1 MIELPKSQK
10 KIARELIDLGL
21 HRECKSFGMK
31 IAKFAN
37 SKEWETQNPHEL
49 YLKLYKK
56 VASFDKHL
64 GSRYDGMSGSR
75 YFITVWGLF
84 HDGVLT
90 EEDISRFDDDVKN
103 RLLALKT
110 SFEE

>member
-10 KIARELIDLGL
+10 KIARELIELGL
-21 HRECKSFGMK
+21 HRECKSFGMR
-31 IAKFAN
+31 IAQFTN
-37 SKEWETQNPHEL
+37 SSDWEKKPHEL

-56 VASFDKHL
+56 VVGFDKHL

-75 YFITVWGLF
+75 YFTTVLGLF
-84 HDGVLT
+84 LDGVIT
-90 EEDISRFDDDVKN
+90 EHDIARFDDEVRN
-103 RLLALKT
+103 RLLSLKT

>member
-1 MIELPKSQK
+1 MIELTKSQK

-31 IAKFAN
+31 IAQFAN
-37 SKEWETQNPHEL
+37 SSDWETKPHEL

-56 VASFDKHL
+56 VASFDKQL
-64 GSRYDGMSGSR
+64 GRRYNDLTGSR

-84 HDGVLT
+84 HDGILT

-110 SFEE
+110 SF